1 MNIIHV
7 TKKEQLD
14 MLYNGSA
21 CTLEGLPEA
30 SIKDILEAMSNR
42 GFIKDD
48 NLNNL
53 NVDVYSIK
61 GYLMNYVY
69 GLTGYNAYPDD
80 ITIVCIPL
88 DFMKNISEFAV
99 TMRFEYGYRWF
110 DDIVDNN
117 ARREE
122 EQAEEEQANV

>member
-14 MLYNGSA
+14 MLYNGNA
-21 CTLEGLPEA
+21 CTLEGLAES
-30 SIKDILEAMSNR
+30 SIKDMLEAMRDR

-48 NLNNL
+48 NL

-61 GYLMNYVY
+61 GHVMNDMY
-69 GLTGYNAYPDD
+69 GLTGDNTYQDD
-80 ITIVCIPL
+80 LTIVCVPL

-110 DDIVDNN
+110 NDIVDNN

-122 EQAEEEQANV
+122 VQVNV